1 MPDPLPRFVTLIF
14 LLAISACAPLTFT
27 VGVSPAK
34 QKLDATLV
42 ETETHRG
49 GDRVAMI
56 DISGLIF
63 NANRPT
69 LLGEGENP
77 VSLLHEKLEEAK
89 ADRKVKAV
97 ILRLNTPGG
106 GVTAS
111 DAMYREIERFKS
123 ETGKPVVALMMDV
136 AASGGYYIACAA
148 DEIVAY
154 PSTVTGSIGVI
165 AQTLSIKPALDRW
178 GIQTVS
184 ITSGQNKAAGSPLS
198 ILTEEQREVFQRM
211 VDDFYNEFLERVR
224 HARPNIPPDKFAMV
238 TDGRVVTGGDA
249 LELGL
254 VDHTGDLILAHQ
266 RAKARA
272 GITKANLVLY
282 HRPQRYVGSPY
293 AAAPAGDPRAGGA
306 LTQVNLAQINLP
318 DTFPGSTM
326 GFYYLWMPGAP

>member
-1 MPDPLPRFVTLIF
+1 MRTPVFPLVALLLVT
-14 LLAISACAPLTFT
+14 ASACAPLTFT

-34 QKLDATLV
+34 QKLDTTIV
-42 ETETHRG
+42 ETETRRG
-49 GDRVAMI
+49 GDRVAII
-56 DISGLIF
+56 DISGLIL

-89 ADRKVKAV
+89 TDRRVKAV

-111 DAMYREIERFKS
+111 DAMYREIERFKR

-165 AQTLSIKPALDRW
+165 AQTLSIKPVLDRW
-178 GIQTVS
+178 GIQAVS
-184 ITSGQNKAAGSPLS
+184 ITSGENKAAGSPLS
-198 ILTEEQREVFQRM
+198 VLTDEQRLVFQRM
-211 VDDFYNEFLERVR
+211 VDDFYNGFLDRVR

-249 LELGL
+249 LALGL
-254 VDHTGDLILAHQ
+254 VDHTGDLYVAHQ
-266 RAKARA
+266 RAKERA
-272 GITKANLVLY
+272 GIRKANLVLY

-293 AAAPAGDPRAGGA
+293 ATHPGGVPATGA
-306 LTQVNLAQINLP
+306 VTQINLAQINLP

-326 GFYYLWMPGAP
+326 GFYYLWLP